1 MSDRDELFRDDS
13 FDEEPFGDEDF
24 WPPEEEEAA
33 GEGDL
38 RSELGDESRD
48 VPEFGEELE
57 EEEGRRR
64 TILGMNRTFVII
76 GAIIALIVCLGIG
89 VLLVYIQA
97 TAGPTDIELTVTAVY
112 ATNTFVAYALELT
125 ETQNAVNANLTAT
138 ADAWT
143 DTPTPTP
150 TFTATPSPSPTV
162 ELATQVPIFM
172 TPTPDLSAGGLSAS
186 AIELTATALAA
197 MLRGGTPTPEGG
209 VVVPGGG
216 FVTVTPPGPV
226 PQVTALP
233 GTGLF
238 DDAIAGGQGI
248 NGLLTAALAALGLGA
263 VIVVVRR
270 LRAQ

>member
-1 MSDRDELFRDDS
+1 MSDRDELFRDSS
-13 FDEEPFGDEDF
+13 FDDEEPFSDEDL
-24 WPPEEEEAA
+24 WPEAEEA
-33 GEGDL
+33 GESNL
-38 RSELGDESRD
+38 RSELGDEERD

-57 EEEGRRR
+57 EEGRR

-76 GAIIALIVCLGIG
+76 GAVIVLILCVGIG
-89 VLLVYIQA
+89 ALLVYIQA
-97 TAGPTDIELTVTAVY
+97 TAGPSDVELTVTAVY

-197 MLRGGTPTPEGG
+197 ILRGGTPTPEEG
-209 VVVPGGG
+209 VPGG
-216 FVTVTPPGPV
+216 FVTVTPGAV
-226 PQVTALP
+226 VTVTALP
-233 GTGLF
+233 STGLF
-238 DDAIAGGQGI
+238 DGAFAGGQGV
-248 NGLLTAALAALGLGA
+248 NGLLTAAVAALGLGV
-263 VIVVVRR
+263 VIVVARR
-270 LRAQ
+270 LRTR

>member
-24 WPPEEEEAA
+24 WPEEEEEA

-57 EEEGRRR
+57 EEEGRRP
-64 TILGMNRTFVII
+64 TILGLNRTFVII

-89 VLLVYIQA
+89 ALLIYIQA

-125 ETQNAVNANLTAT
+125 ETQNAVNAYLTAT

-197 MLRGGTPTPEGG
+197 ILRGGTPTPEGG
-209 VVVPGGG
+209 VSVPG
-216 FVTVTPPGPV
+216 FVTVTPGPLA
-226 PQVTALP
+226 TALP
-233 GTGLF
+233 STGLF

>member
-13 FDEEPFGDEDF
+13 FDSEEPFGEEDF
-24 WPPEEEEAA
+24 WPEEEEA
-33 GEGDL
+33 GESDL
-38 RSELGDESRD
+38 RSELGDEESY

-64 TILGMNRTFVII
+64 TILGMNRTFVLI
-76 GAIIALIVCLGIG
+76 GAVIALIVCLGIG
-89 VLLVYIQA
+89 VLLIYIQA

-150 TFTATPSPSPTV
+150 TFTATPSPSPMV

-172 TPTPDLSAGGLSAS
+172 TPTPDLSAGGLGAS
-186 AIELTATALAA
+186 AIEQTATALAA
-197 MLRGGTPTPEGG
+197 ILRGGTPTPEVG
-209 VVVPGGG
+209 VPGGG
-216 FVTVTPPGPV
+216 FVTVTPGV
-226 PQVTALP
+226 VATALP
-233 GTGLF
+233 STGLF
-238 DDAIAGGQGI
+238 DEAFAGGQGL
-248 NGLLTAALAALGLGA
+248 NGLLTAALAVVGLGA